1 MFMKYVCLKTKSEN
15 GFKQINILKSEH
27 TCGKRCIQKMLGS
40 INVAYKKLF
49 NAISHQYCATST
61 TRGTNEGKR
70 NENLTTETKCRR
82 STLKLNTM
90 KCV

>member
-27 TCGKRCIQKMLGS
+27 TCGKRCIQKMLGGG
-40 INVAYKKLF
+40 ALF

-61 TRGTNEGKR
+61 TRGQMRVK
-70 NENLTTETKCRR
+70 ETKI
-82 STLKLNTM
+82 
-90 KCV
+90 